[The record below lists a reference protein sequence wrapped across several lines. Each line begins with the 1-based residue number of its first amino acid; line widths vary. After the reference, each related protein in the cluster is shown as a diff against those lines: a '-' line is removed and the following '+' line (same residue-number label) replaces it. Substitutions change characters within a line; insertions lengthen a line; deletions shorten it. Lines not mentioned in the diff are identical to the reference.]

1 MVIGTSWSIKKGLEI
16 CPKNIGFDFAYYA
29 YLKNM
34 AEKGTCLSANALDE
48 VTDSTKF
55 MVYQEKKTEYL
66 VI

>member
-1 MVIGTSWSIKKGLEI
+1 
-16 CPKNIGFDFAYYA
+16 
-29 YLKNM
+29 M